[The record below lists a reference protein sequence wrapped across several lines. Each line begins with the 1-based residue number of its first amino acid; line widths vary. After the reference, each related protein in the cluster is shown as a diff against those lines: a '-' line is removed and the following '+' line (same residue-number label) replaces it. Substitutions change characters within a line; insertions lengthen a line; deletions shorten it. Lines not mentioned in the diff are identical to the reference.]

1 MSAPKRPIHGLYV
14 VTAGAADIQALC
26 RRIEACLQAGVR
38 LVQYRD
44 KSAEPA
50 RRERQAGALAA
61 LCRTHGAAL
70 IINDDPALAARVGA
84 DGVHLGQRDGA
95 PAEARRQL
103 GPTAIVGVS
112 CHDSLPLARQ
122 ALAAGASYVAFGA
135 VYPSATKPDAPRVS
149 LATLRAARRAL
160 DCPIVAIG
168 GILPAHVPTLAA
180 AGVDAVAVVG
190 GLARCADPAAVART
204 YLAGFLPSDEPT
216 SPES

>member
-1 MSAPKRPIHGLYV
+1 M
-14 VTAGAADIQALC
+14 VTAGASDTAALC
-26 RRIEACLQAGVR
+26 QRVEACLQAGVR

-44 KSAEPA
+44 KSTEPA

-61 LCRTHGAAL
+61 LCRARGAAL

-84 DGVHLGQRDGA
+84 DGVHLGQTDGA

-112 CHDSLPLARQ
+112 CHDSLPLARR

-149 LATLRAARRAL
+149 LATLRIARRTL

-168 GILPAHVPTLAA
+168 GILPVHVPTLAA
-180 AGVDAVAVVG
+180 AGVNAVAVVG
-190 GLARCADPAAVART
+190 GLARCLDPAAVART
-204 YLAGFLPSDEPT
+204 YLAGFARAGEPT
-216 SPES
+216 PPES